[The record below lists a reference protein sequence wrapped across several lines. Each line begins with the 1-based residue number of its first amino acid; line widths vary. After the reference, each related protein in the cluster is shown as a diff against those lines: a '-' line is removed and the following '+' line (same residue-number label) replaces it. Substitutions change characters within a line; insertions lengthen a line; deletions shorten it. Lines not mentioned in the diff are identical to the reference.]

1 MRGGICLT
9 DQALDDLARRV
20 ILDAARLE
28 YGDWID
34 ELPEQDFSPEFE
46 KKMKKLVRRA
56 NHPIRYRVVQTA
68 ACILLAALL
77 SGCAVL
83 AVSPEARE
91 VFSGWV
97 RKLYTLEEYPP
108 FYRYTYT
115 GEGDAVLP
123 DGVAYRPTWVPEGCQ
138 LFDENHNLPYR
149 TTILFEDAEGGF
161 VDFLCVMGTGSGG
174 LQVTIDEG
182 DVLKKVQVNGLPA
195 ELHQGSYYSLVWSS
209 KDGELLFWIAGD
221 VFTEESLLR
230 MAESVCLTQPRQP
243 PHRPS
248 WHPEEF
254 YLEGSRC
261 GSDGLEVH
269 FSDGEGRTI
278 YSHYTRYSRVEEMR
292 SEIQEAMVSLTPR
305 IVQVQGGDAELY
317 EGEDS
322 SYLVWPTEDG
332 LYWIYGP
339 VEGEILLRIAES
351 MGVDPN
357 PMTK

>member
-1 MRGGICLT
+1 MT
-9 DQALDDLARRV
+9 DQALDNLARRV

-91 VFSGWV
+91 IFLGWV
-97 RKLYTLEEYPP
+97 REFYTPEEYPP
-108 FYRYTYT
+108 YYRYTYT
-115 GEGDAVLP
+115 GEGDTLLP

-138 LFDENHNLPYR
+138 LFDENHHIPSC
-149 TTILFEDAEGGF
+149 TSILFDDSEGGI
-161 VDFLCVMGTGSGG
+161 VSFLCMAGSGE
-174 LQVTIDEG
+174 LQITMDEG
-182 DVLKKVQVNGLPA
+182 DVWKKVQVNGLPA
-195 ELHQGSYYSLVWSS
+195 DLYLGPPGSASAIVWSS
-209 KDGELLFWIAGD
+209 EDGEFIFRIIGEI
-221 VFTEESLLR
+221 FSEESLLR
-230 MAESVCLTQPRQP
+230 MAESVCFTQPHQA

-248 WHPEEF
+248 WRPEEF
-254 YLEGSRC
+254 YLEGSTS
-261 GSDGLEVH
+261 GKDNLEVH

-278 YSHYTRYSRVEEMR
+278 YSNYARHSYVEDMR
-292 SEIQEAMVSLTPR
+292 SEIQETVEGLTPQP
-305 IVQVQGGDAELY
+305 VQVQGGDAELY